1 MNNSA
6 GQLARS
12 DYDAAMTIHLLV
24 NPVAGR
30 GRALSM
36 STRVG
41 RLLGAGVKVHISP
54 SLDEAIAL
62 AGTFGAD
69 DTVAALGGDG
79 FVSAIAGQAVKTKSL
94 FLPLPGGSGN
104 DVCRALGMGV
114 DPIAVARHV
123 KRFQE
128 REIDVIDADGR
139 IVTCGVSYALIAQT
153 AHLAN
158 TSPGF
163 FPAGTQYIWGLALS
177 MFTQAPRV
185 RITSEDGV
193 LVNGRT
199 WLATFTNLPNLG
211 NGLSVCPP
219 ARLDDGYMDLLW
231 TDPIPKVSLLSAL
244 WRIPAKK
251 LLQHPNVYHKRVRS
265 ATVKV
270 WHEPSSA
277 DGEVIQAPEQ
287 VKVLPHAL
295 RVLAPRPSLKLAS
308 R

>member
-1 MNNSA
+1 
-6 GQLARS
+6 
-12 DYDAAMTIHLLV
+12 MTIHLLV

-30 GRALSM
+30 GRALSR

-41 RLLGAGVKVHISP
+41 RLLGADVKVHVSR
-54 SLDEAIAL
+54 SLDEAVAL
-62 AGTFGAD
+62 AGTFGPD

-79 FVSAIAGQAVKTKSL
+79 MVAAIAGQAVKTKSL

-104 DVCRALGMGV
+104 DVCRALGMGT
-114 DPIAVARHV
+114 DPIAAAHHAS
-123 KRFQE
+123 RFQE
-128 REIDVIDADGR
+128 RPMDVIEADGR
-139 IVTCGVSYALIAQT
+139 IVTCGVSYALVAQT

-163 FPAGTQYIWGLALS
+163 MPAGSQYVWGLALS

-185 RITSEDGV
+185 RITSEEGI

-231 TDPIPKVSLLSAL
+231 TDPIPKASLLGAL

-251 LLQHPNVYHKRVRS
+251 LLAHPNVYHRRVRQ
-265 ATVKV
+265 ARVQV
-270 WHEPSSA
+270 WHEPASA
-277 DGEVIQAPEQ
+277 DGEVIHPPQE

-295 RVLAPRPSLKLAS
+295 RVLAPKPSTRLAI

>member
-1 MNNSA
+1 
-6 GQLARS
+6 
-12 DYDAAMTIHLLV
+12 MTIHLLV

-54 SLDEAIAL
+54 SLDEAVEL
-62 AGTFGAD
+62 AGTFGSD
-69 DTVAALGGDG
+69 DIIAPLGGDG
-79 FVSAIAGQAVKTKSL
+79 MVAAIAGQAVKTKSL

-104 DVCRALGMGV
+104 DVCRALGMGA
-114 DPIAVARHV
+114 DPINVARHA
-123 KRFQE
+123 RHFQE
-128 REIDVIDADGR
+128 RPMDVIDADGR
-139 IVTCGVSYALIAQT
+139 VVTCGVSYALIAQT

-158 TSPGF
+158 TAPRIL
-163 FPAGTQYIWGLALS
+163 PAGSQYIWGLALS

-211 NGLSVCPP
+211 NGLPVCPP

-231 TDPIPKVSLLSAL
+231 TDPLPKAALLSAL
-244 WRIPAKK
+244 WRVPTKQ
-251 LLQHPNVYHKRVRS
+251 LLKHPHVHHARVK
-265 ATVKV
+265 AAEVTV
-270 WHEPSSA
+270 WHEPTSA
-277 DGEVIQAPEQ
+277 DGEVIRPPRQ
-287 VKVLPHAL
+287 VRVLPRAL
-295 RVLAPRPSLKLAS
+295 RVLAPKPSLRLAS